1 MVVIAP
7 ANASIYD
14 SGGEASWL
22 SASGV
27 AALATAVRIVGGA
40 PLRVAEDRIGR
51 RLAELLVALQR
62 SDDDATTTALLGL
75 VGYGP
80 GLTPS
85 GDDAILGL
93 LCVLKRG
100 HEPYDTSHLVPQP
113 QTHASSG
120 RSLPGEM
127 WRGTRRRIV
136 VTALEASLAPL
147 LHRTTAV
154 SIHQMRRAIAGS
166 FPAAVSAVNEAAT
179 TMAGA
184 SDVRAPG
191 AFLAAA
197 VETLMGLGATS
208 GADTIA
214 GVLAGFQLLVALSV
228 LSPRTGRG
236 ACEPGVS
243 L

>member
-7 ANASIYD
+7 ANASIHD

-22 SASGV
+22 GASGV
-27 AALATAVRIVGGA
+27 AALAAAVRIVGGA
-40 PLRVAEDRIGR
+40 PLRAAEDRIGR
-51 RLAELLVALQR
+51 RLAALLVALQR
-62 SDDDATTTALLGL
+62 SDDDATTSALLGL

-100 HEPYDTSHLVPQP
+100 HEPYDTSHL
-113 QTHASSG
+113 A
-120 RSLPGEM
+120 
-127 WRGTRRRIV
+127 
-136 VTALEASLAPL
+136 ASLAPL

-154 SIHQMRRAIAGS
+154 SIHQLRRAIAGS
-166 FPAAVSAVNEAAT
+166 FPAAVSAVTEAAT
-179 TMAGA
+179 RMAGA
-184 SDVRAPG
+184 SDVRARG
-191 AFLAAA
+191 ASLAAA

-214 GVLAGFQLLVALSV
+214 GVLAGFQLLVSPPV
-228 LSPRTGRG
+228 LSPRPGFG
-236 ACEPGVS
+236 VCEPGVGV
-243 L
+243 

>member
-1 MVVIAP
+1 MVAIAP
-7 ANASIYD
+7 ANASIND
-14 SGGEASWL
+14 FGGEAPWL
-22 SASGV
+22 GASGV
-27 AALATAVRIVGGA
+27 AALAAAVRIVGGA
-40 PLRVAEDRIGR
+40 PLRAAEDRIGR
-51 RLAELLVALQR
+51 RLVALVVALQR

-100 HEPYDTSHLVPQP
+100 REPGIAAATLLV
-113 QTHASSG
+113 
-120 RSLPGEM
+120 
-127 WRGTRRRIV
+127 
-136 VTALEASLAPL
+136 ASLAPL

-154 SIHQMRRAIAGS
+154 SIHQLRRAIAGS
-166 FPAAVSAVNEAAT
+166 FPAAVSAVTEAAT
-179 TMAGA
+179 KMAGA
-184 SDVRAPG
+184 SDVRASG

-197 VETLMGLGATS
+197 VETLMRLGATS

-214 GVLAGFQLLVALSV
+214 GVLAGFQLLVAPPV

-236 ACEPGVS
+236 ACEPGVG